1 MSSPQELY
9 SLVLLWVQGLQGLR
23 GLDGPGHATA
33 LASLAHLVT
42 ALLVGQSLRPTAL
55 MRALLSPSPVPARQ
69 RYKRVER
76 AWTRRWLSPAW
87 LTPRLVRAALAL
99 VAPDAKEA
107 KDAKD
112 AKGGPTA
119 GLTHLALD
127 SVRCGRW
134 ELFTIGVV
142 WHGRVLPVGVAVL
155 PYPWPKGQ
163 FTPTV
168 CALIKQVAAA
178 WPTDRPVHLVADRAF
193 PSRALFRTLK
203 EVAWGWTVRL
213 RAKSWVDVGGQA
225 QWVRQLLV
233 AEKGARQSG
242 WTAKT
247 AHYGSGKQ
255 AIPGLLVIGRGL
267 TVLPRH
273 QANEGS
279 LRHRANAFAK
289 RQQHLASKH
298 PGRAAD
304 ASLSTDRWVVLFST
318 HSTWLAA
325 GASYRR
331 RWATEG
337 TYRDAQSGWDGKHG
351 WDLEPVVGRLKTA
364 VEVERVCGLW
374 ALGTLVQSW
383 VGHMAEQ
390 STAPGVVQ
398 AVVGQW
404 TTSGRL
410 SVWARGRLALTEP
423 SGLLNDWLGETL
435 REGAQR
441 VAKAPPLARPIARED
456 AREDARERQG
466 RPKPTTATR
475 KAA

>member
-1 MSSPQELY
+1 MSSPHELY
-9 SLVLLWVQGLQGLR
+9 PLILLWLQGLD
-23 GLDGPGHATA
+23 GLGHAKD

-55 MRALLSPSPVPARQ
+55 MRALLSPDPVPARQ

-87 LTPRLVRAALAL
+87 LTPRLVRAALAM
-99 VAPDAKEA
+99 VAPDAK
-107 KDAKD
+107 
-112 AKGGPTA
+112 GSPTE

-127 SVRCGRW
+127 SVRCGPW
-134 ELFTIGVV
+134 EIFTLGVV
-142 WHGRVLPVGVAVL
+142 WHGRVLPVGFAVL

-163 FTPTV
+163 FTPSV
-168 CALIKQVAAA
+168 CALVKLVAAA

-213 RAKSWVDVGGQA
+213 RAKSWVSAGGQA
-225 QWVRQLLV
+225 QWVRALL
-233 AEKGARQSG
+233 EGARQSG
-242 WTAKT
+242 WTT
-247 AHYGSGKQ
+247 QSAHYGSGNQ

-279 LRHRANAFAK
+279 LRHRAKSLAK

-304 ASLSTDRWVVLFST
+304 ASRSTDRWVVLFST
-318 HSTWLAA
+318 HSTWSAA

-337 TYRDAQSGWDGKHG
+337 TYRDGQSGWDGKHG

-364 VEVERVCGLW
+364 VEVERVVGLW

-383 VGHMAEQ
+383 VGHQTEQ
-390 STAPGVVQ
+390 PTAPGLVQ

-410 SVWARGRLALTEP
+410 SVWAKGRLALTEP
-423 SGLLNDWLGETL
+423 SGLLKDWLGETL
-435 REGAQR
+435 REGAER
-441 VAKAPPLARPIARED
+441 VSVAPRLVVQNQEPLAQPSPAI
-456 AREDARERQG
+456 
-466 RPKPTTATR
+466 R